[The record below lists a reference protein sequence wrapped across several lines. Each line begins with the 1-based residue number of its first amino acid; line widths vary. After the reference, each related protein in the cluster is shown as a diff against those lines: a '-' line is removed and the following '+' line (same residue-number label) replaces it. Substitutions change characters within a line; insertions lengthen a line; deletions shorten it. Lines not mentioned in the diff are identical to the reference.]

1 MASLILPIISLR
13 AASARERRFAI
24 MASLEKRGNK
34 YRMVVSVMQD
44 GARRKVSKT
53 FDTKKAAKAWA
64 ILMEANKL
72 QDKSIISSKMLFADY
87 FKKWMETYKKNDVR
101 ESTYAGY
108 KYVYGVIQRE
118 FPDYTLDE
126 LTYTVL
132 QTKLDKIGKKLRQST
147 VLEIVSKIKA
157 SLSDAK
163 YEQYITTDIY
173 SRIKPHGIKI
183 EKSPNVLSA
192 TNFEKLQKHLYEIYQ
207 QRPLYAVILVGLE
220 TGLRIGEIMA
230 LTGKDFSEH
239 FNSLK
244 VDKAYSNMVNKVT
257 PPKNKNAFRTI
268 KITDHLIEVLKFY
281 SDDPNQRIFTMSEAA
296 VAHNFSILLKELNIP
311 RITIHG
317 LRHSH
322 ASYLIYKGIS
332 INYVSARLGHADV
345 SITQRVYAH
354 MLKEEKSHEQEKT
367 IELLSMSP
375 NVPRQK
381 KKPLE

>member
-1 MASLILPIISLR
+1 
-13 AASARERRFAI
+13 